1 MSTNKVYGDAPNE
14 LPLVEL
20 PTRWDFGDPANHGGI
35 DETLRIDRSMHS
47 PFGASKVAADVLVQ
61 EYGRYFGMPTVC
73 FRGGCLTGPN
83 HSGVELHGFLSF
95 LVKTA
100 MGGKV
105 FTIFGYKGKQVRD
118 QIHSIDVVRAFEA
131 FMAAPRVGE
140 VYNLGGGR
148 GSNASILECFEMIEA
163 AAGRKVTWRYDD
175 RNRAGDH
182 ICYISNMSK
191 FCAHFPGW
199 SLTRRV
205 GDMINEMVRL
215 EALNTA

>member
-1 MSTNKVYGDAPNE
+1 MNLS
-14 LPLVEL
+14 LVEL
-20 PTRWDFGDPANHGGI
+20 PTRWDFGDPANHEGI

-47 PFGASKVAADVLVQ
+47 LFGASKVAADVLVQ

-73 FRGGCLTGPN
+73 FREGCLTGPN

-140 VYNLGGGR
+140 VYKPWR
-148 GSNASILECFEMIEA
+148 RT
-163 AAGRKVTWRYDD
+163 RKQRVDPRVLRDD
-175 RNRAGDH
+175 RGGSRPQGH
-182 ICYISNMSK
+182 
-191 FCAHFPGW
+191 
-199 SLTRRV
+199 L
-205 GDMINEMVRL
+205 
-215 EALNTA
+215 AL

>member
-1 MSTNKVYGDAPNE
+1 M
-14 LPLVEL
+14 
-20 PTRWDFGDPANHGGI
+20 PTRPTVK
-35 DETLRIDRSMHS
+35 ESTKSLRIDRSMHS
-47 PFGASKVAADVLVQ
+47 LFGASKVAADVMVQ

-100 MGGKV
+100 MRGKT

-148 GSNASILECFEMIEA
+148 ESNASILECFEMIEA
-163 AAGRKVTWRYDD
+163 VSGRKITWRYDD
-175 RNRAGDH
+175 RNRVGDH
-182 ICYISNMSK
+182 ICYISDMSR
-191 FCAHFPGW
+191 FGLHYPGW

-205 GDMINEMVRL
+205 GDMIDEMVRV
-215 EALNTA
+215 EALTGA